1 MKTIKFYKRNVW
13 GKNVEYV
20 LDQGDAQIIKQLTGQ
35 ITINSVI
42 RELFRDISAGQI
54 RWEQVIAP
62 D

>member
-1 MKTIKFYKRNVW
+1 MKTIKFYRKNVW

-42 RELFRDISAGQI
+42 RELLRDISGGQI
-54 RWEQVIAP
+54 CWEQVIAP
-62 D
+62 G

>member
-1 MKTIKFYKRNVW
+1 MKTIKFYRKNVW

-42 RELFRDISAGQI
+42 RELLRDISAGLIQ
-54 RWEQVIAP
+54 WEEVIAP
-62 D
+62 